1 VGIDVVEVDEPDR
14 IHQDAN
20 GAALI
25 VTNYPVHMSDG
36 RTVTEYIRT
45 SPAIADIPIL
55 NATTHS
61 LVTELDEATRAGV
74 NRSVVLPVSMQ
85 ELADAV
91 VDTLASQGSAPA
103 RPEEPE
109 PTRP

>member
-1 VGIDVVEVDEPDR
+1 MTKERSLGRVVLVSHDSDWRHILGTMLRHVGIEVVEVGEPDR

-45 SPAIADIPIL
+45 SPAIAG
-55 NATTHS
+55 S
-61 LVTELDEATRAGV
+61 CATRSAG
-74 NRSVVLPVSMQ
+74 
-85 ELADAV
+85 
-91 VDTLASQGSAPA
+91 AP
-103 RPEEPE
+103 PLC
-109 PTRP
+109 